1 MRYLLFTLLGVAFSF
16 ACIAQNKLLTVKDT
30 EVGVSRELAPTTL
43 RNLQWRGE
51 SIFFTYLEK
60 SAIYQQSVEN
70 AKPEQLITLSELNQ
84 IIKATDTI
92 NTIPSITWENENEFH
107 FFTAKYWYAVKFQG
121 KELVASVKLPEGAGN
136 FNIFYPKKLL
146 AYTIS
151 NNVYITGQGISPV
164 QVTFDNNPD
173 IVNGDIVSRNEFG
186 ITGGLFWSPQ
196 GNYLAYYRK
205 DNRSVGN
212 YPLVDIMARE
222 GMANNIKYPMAGMP
236 SEHVSLGVYNIANR
250 STVFIEKNDTISEKY
265 LTNITW
271 GPDERNI
278 YIQVLNRQQN
288 LMKFNN
294 YSVSSGALVKTLF
307 EEKHDKYVEPL
318 NPVLFLKS
326 NPQAFIYQTRRN
338 GYNHAYLY
346 SADGKLIRQLTDG
359 KWEITGILRL
369 SNDDKLYYTSTAASP
384 LEINAYQLDIKTG
397 KTIKLTANNGLHAVL
412 VSSNNKYCIDTYSNI
427 TTPRTIDIIT
437 VSGKLKRNL
446 LKAANPLADFNMPEM
461 TIGTIKAADGVT
473 DVYYRLI
480 KPTQFDS
487 TKKYPAII
495 YVYGGPHNQLVE
507 NRWLGGAR
515 LWDYMMAQKGYVML
529 TVDNR
534 GSMNRGLDFEN
545 VIHRQCGVVE
555 MQDQLEGVKFLDKLG
570 YVDMKRIGV
579 HGWSYGGFMTT
590 SLMVNYPDIF
600 KVGVAGG
607 PVIDWKYYEVM
618 YGERYMDMPE
628 ENPEG
633 YAKTALPPK
642 AKNLKGKLLLIHGAQ
657 DPVVVWQNSMV
668 FIQECIKNQVPV
680 DYFVYPLAEHNV
692 RGYERVHLMEK
703 ITDYFVKNL

>member
-1 MRYLLFTLLGVAFSF
+1 MRNLISILVSLVFSLSLT
-16 ACIAQNKLLTVKDT
+16 AQSRLLTVKDT
-30 EVGVSRELAPTTL
+30 EIGAARELSPSTL

-51 SIFFTYLEK
+51 SIFFTYQEK
-60 SAIYQQSVEN
+60 SAIYQQSAEN
-70 AKPEQLITLSELNQ
+70 STPEPLITLSELNQ
-84 IIKATDTI
+84 IIKSMDTI
-92 NTIPSITWENENEFH
+92 QTIPVITWENENEFH
-107 FFTAKYWYAVKFQG
+107 FFTEKYWHAIELRG
-121 KELVASVKLPEGAGN
+121 KVLIASVKLPDEAAN
-136 FNIFYPKKLL
+136 FNVFYPKKLL
-146 AYTIS
+146 AYTIN
-151 NNVYITGQGISPV
+151 NNVYITGQGISTV

-186 ITGGLFWSPQ
+186 ITGGLFWSPI
-196 GNYLAYYRK
+196 GNYLAFYRK
-205 DNRSVGN
+205 DNCSVGN
-212 YPLVDIMARE
+212 YPLVDVMTRQAE
-222 GMANNIKYPMAGMP
+222 AKNIKYPMAGMA
-236 SEHVSLGVYNIANR
+236 SEHVSLGVYSIANA

-288 LMKFNN
+288 HMKFNSYN
-294 YSVSSGALVKTLF
+294 ASNGTLVKTLF
-307 EEKHDKYVEPL
+307 EEKHNKYVEPL

-326 NPQAFIYQTRRN
+326 SPQTFIYQSRRN

-346 SADGKLIRQLTDG
+346 NTDGKLLRQLTDG

-369 SNDDKLYYTSTAASP
+369 SNDDKLYYTSTEASP
-384 LEINAYQLDIKTG
+384 LETNAYQFDIKTG
-397 KTIKLTANNGLHAVL
+397 KTIRLTANPGTHTVL
-412 VSSNNKYCIDTYSNI
+412 VSSGGKYCIDAYSN
-427 TTPRTIDIIT
+427 TTNPRIIDIIT
-437 VSGKLKRNL
+437 VSGKLKRNV
-446 LKAANPLADFNMPEM
+446 LKAINPLTDFNMPEM
-461 TIGTIKAADGVT
+461 TMGTIKAADGVT

-480 KPTQFDS
+480 KPTQFDP

-495 YVYGGPHNQLVE
+495 YVYGGPHEQLIE

-555 MQDQLEGVKFLDKLG
+555 MQDQLEGLKFLEKLG

-590 SLMVNYPDIF
+590 SLMVNYPDLF

-618 YGERYMDMPE
+618 YGERYMDTPE

-633 YAKTALPPK
+633 YSKTALPAK
-642 AKNLKGKLLLIHGAQ
+642 TKNLKGKLLLIHGAQ
-657 DPVVVWQNSMV
+657 DPVVVWQHSMV
-668 FIQECIKNQVPV
+668 FIQECIKNQIPV

-692 RGYERVHLMEK
+692 RGNDRIHLMEK
-703 ITDYFVKNL
+703 VTDYFVKNL